1 MCPAGGQMKTDEIIT
16 AWETDSEIDKTELG
30 KESLRIPQLHSKY
43 LKEFYMAKTTYVK
56 LNQDYKNTYRL
67 KYQYYQGILSKEEQE
82 EHGWD
87 IQPLKILKA
96 DIPVYIESDED
107 LQLIKNKI
115 QLTEDKIEILENI
128 IKTLNNR
135 GYLIKNAIEWS
146 RFQHGL

>member
-1 MCPAGGQMKTDEIIT
+1 MKTEEIISE
-16 AWETDSEIDKTELG
+16 WVIDSEIDKTELG

-43 LKEFYMAKTTYVK
+43 LNEFYMAKTTYVK
-56 LNQDYKNTYRL
+56 LNQDYKNTYKL
-67 KYQYYQGILSKEEQE
+67 KYQYYQGLLSKEELDE
-82 EHGWD
+82 NGWD

-115 QLTEDKIEILENI
+115 QLIEDKVEILENI

-135 GYLIKNAIEWS
+135 GYLIKNAIEWA
-146 RFQHGL
+146 RFQNGL

>member
-1 MCPAGGQMKTDEIIT
+1 MKTEEIISE
-16 AWETDSEIDKTELG
+16 WVIDSEIDKTELG

-43 LKEFYMAKTTYVK
+43 LNEFYMAKTTYVK
-56 LNQDYKNTYRL
+56 LNQDYKNTYKL
-67 KYQYYQGILSKEEQE
+67 KYQYYQGLLSKEELDE
-82 EHGWD
+82 NGWD

-115 QLTEDKIEILENI
+115 QLIEDKVEILENI

-135 GYLIKNAIEWS
+135 GYLIKNAIEWE
-146 RFQHGL
+146 RFKMGL

>member
-1 MCPAGGQMKTDEIIT
+1 MKTEEIISE
-16 AWETDSEIDKTELG
+16 WVIDSEIDKTELG

-43 LKEFYMAKTTYVK
+43 LNEFYMAKTTYVK
-56 LNQDYKNTYRL
+56 LNQDYKNTYKL
-67 KYQYYQGILSKEEQE
+67 KYQYYQGLLSKEELDE
-82 EHGWD
+82 NGWD

-115 QLTEDKIEILENI
+115 QLIEDKVEILENI

-146 RFQHGL
+146 KFQNGL

>member
-1 MCPAGGQMKTDEIIT
+1 
-16 AWETDSEIDKTELG
+16 
-30 KESLRIPQLHSKY
+30 
-43 LKEFYMAKTTYVK
+43 MAKTTYVK
-56 LNQDYKNTYRL
+56 LNQDYKNTYKL
-67 KYQYYQGILSKEEQE
+67 KYQYYQGLLSKDELEDK
-82 EHGWD
+82 GWE

-135 GYLIKNAIEWS
+135 GYLIKNAIEWE
-146 RFQHGL
+146 RFKMGL

>member
-1 MCPAGGQMKTDEIIT
+1 
-16 AWETDSEIDKTELG
+16 
-30 KESLRIPQLHSKY
+30 
-43 LKEFYMAKTTYVK
+43 MAKTTYVK
-56 LNQDYKNTYRL
+56 LNQDYKNTYKL
-67 KYQYYQGILSKEEQE
+67 KYQYYQGLLSKEELE
-82 EHGWD
+82 EKGWD

-146 RFQHGL
+146 KFQNGV

>member
-1 MCPAGGQMKTDEIIT
+1 MRLLQH
-16 AWETDSEIDKTELG
+16 G
-30 KESLRIPQLHSKY
+30 KRIANSIAQSS
-43 LKEFYMAKTTYVK
+43 VK
-56 LNQDYKNTYRL
+56 SHCVFLNYIPST
-67 KYQYYQGILSKEEQE
+67 YQGLLSNEELE
-82 EHGWD
+82 ERGWD

-146 RFQHGL
+146 KFQNGL